1 MALSEKGENKANG
14 IDETFGFLNQDKV
27 SDEEFILPQLIE
39 QQNDLDVTELRIQ
52 GNINFK
58 NFDDL

>member
-39 QQNDLDVTELRIQ
+39 QQNDLDVTELRI
-52 GNINFK
+52 
-58 NFDDL
+58 